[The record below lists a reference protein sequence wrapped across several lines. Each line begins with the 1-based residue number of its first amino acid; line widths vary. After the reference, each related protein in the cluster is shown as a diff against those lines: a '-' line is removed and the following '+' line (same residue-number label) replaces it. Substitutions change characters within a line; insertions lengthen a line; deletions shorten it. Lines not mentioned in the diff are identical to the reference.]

1 MASDSGDYEN
11 LIVDYRDTV
20 ATITINRPDVLNAL
34 NAETTRELGEAVDL
48 LAADDRF
55 HVLIITGA
63 GEQAFVAGADIS
75 VLATYDPV
83 DAREAARFGQA
94 TFDKIEECGKP
105 VIAAINGYALGGGFE
120 LALACHI
127 RFAAEGAQ
135 MGLPEINLGVIP
147 GHGGTQRVTRLLGKG
162 AAIEL
167 VCSGAHVNATDALSL
182 GLVNAVHPA
191 DSLME
196 AVYEFAA
203 KLAGKPRIAMRYAL
217 EAVNQGL
224 NVTLKEGQ
232 AIEADLFGLCFA
244 TEDQTEGMN
253 AFLEK
258 RKANWK
264 GR

>member
-1 MASDSGDYEN
+1 M
-11 LIVDYRDTV
+11 
-20 ATITINRPDVLNAL
+20 
-34 NAETTRELGEAVDL
+34 
-48 LAADDRF
+48 
-55 HVLIITGA
+55 
-63 GEQAFVAGADIS
+63 
-75 VLATYDPV
+75 
-83 DAREAARFGQA
+83 
-94 TFDKIEECGKP
+94 
-105 VIAAINGYALGGGFE
+105 
-120 LALACHI
+120 
-127 RFAAEGAQ
+127 
-135 MGLPEINLGVIP
+135 
-147 GHGGTQRVTRLLGKG
+147 TRLLGKG